1 MPVENPYQSPRGPAE
16 LATAAEF
23 EPVWIS
29 SIGHLEA
36 FERAYWKTSF
46 LRRHAGAFDLPDG
59 FPYLRGVCMW
69 KVPLVFYASGQL
81 QIERNRIAFCAR
93 PFKLPMNSLRN
104 LTEDFEFALTNDE
117 IESIKLFEFHSP
129 VARYF
134 NLVFVRI
141 QTNLAAELADVLM
154 CIGGGGPFMGKLRR
168 RNKQFYGEI
177 SAAFPE
183 L

>member
-1 MPVENPYQSPRGPAE
+1 MVVENPFESPRVADE
-16 LATAAEF
+16 VASIAEF

-29 SIGHLEA
+29 SIEHLDA
-36 FERAYWKTSF
+36 FERAYWKTPF
-46 LRRHAGAFDLPDG
+46 LRRHAGVFDLPDG
-59 FPYLRGVCMW
+59 FPYLRGLCIW
-69 KVPLVFYASGQL
+69 RAPLVFYASGRL
-81 QIERNRIAFCAR
+81 QIERNRIAFSTR
-93 PFKLPMNSLRN
+93 PFRLPMNSLRN
-104 LTEDFEFALTNDE
+104 LRDDFEFALSGDE

-141 QTNLAAELADVLM
+141 QTSLAAELADVLV
-154 CIGGGGPFMGKLRR
+154 CIGGAGPFMGRLRR
-168 RNKQFYGEI
+168 RNQQFFDQI